1 MSNINSHGLSKPKEV
16 DVLNVPGA
24 TSADVLI
31 KMDNV
36 LNKKPTSLNG
46 HVGINYLQKLYKS
59 VIKCKK
65 NVNQTNKTFLNTV
78 LTFSKITCRKYSD
91 RYQFSVKQFLSAKH
105 DHIDI

>member
-31 KMDNV
+31 KMDDV
-36 LNKKPTSLNG
+36 LNKKPASLNG

-65 NVNQTNKTFLNTV
+65 NVESN
-78 LTFSKITCRKYSD
+78 
-91 RYQFSVKQFLSAKH
+91 
-105 DHIDI
+105 